1 MNKNV
6 ATLILNAE
14 MTLTKLE
21 LELNELPSKG
31 FGEIY
36 TSMRIDHINK
46 ETNDLIDALKW
57 LGEQ

>member
-1 MNKNV
+1 
-6 ATLILNAE
+6 